1 MGFDFLPIV
10 MRESPAPLHFQSAL
24 CLAGQIASGQ
34 ITSRKVTQHFLDR
47 IARADALNAFTE
59 VFAEQALAQADAAD
73 AALRPGGKGPSSPL
87 HGVPVAIK
95 DSVEVAGSAASAGSL
110 SRLAIISE
118 TTATAVQRMCDAGM
132 VVLGKTHMTEFAFGL
147 AGQNPTR
154 GTPWNP
160 WDATLHRAP
169 GGSSSGC
176 GAAVAAGLAPIAI
189 GGDTGGS
196 VRAPATLNHLVGF
209 KPSSGVISGAGVVP
223 LAPTLDVLGP
233 IARNV
238 ADAHA
243 LTAILTGP
251 DAADTLTQQ
260 VPAAINEGL
269 REALPTVT
277 PQTQPVLRVL
287 DARAFPATLSD
298 GAQRVWDEALARLT
312 AAGWTLQPW
321 MPSMELDIGELSEAN
336 SVILGYEGFQLHG
349 HLAEDATQPLWDVV
363 RQRILA
369 GGKTSRAE
377 YEAAIARRLLAAAA
391 FTEAIGSDGALLMP
405 ATGHGAL
412 PLDPTDSA
420 HVSIGRFCRAG
431 NFLGTPAIALPAGFD
446 DIGMPVGVQLMA
458 PPLADRQLLAVAAAL
473 APALQAPGRVTPDL
487 RHWDL

>member
-1 MGFDFLPIV
+1 MPIV
-10 MRESPAPLHFQSAL
+10 MRETSAPLHFQSAL
-24 CLAGQIASGQ
+24 SIASQIASGQ
-34 ITSRKVTQHFLDR
+34 VTSREVTQHFLDR
-47 IARADALNAFTE
+47 IARAHGLNAFTV

-73 AALRPGGKGPSSPL
+73 AALRPGGPGPSSAL

-95 DSVEVAGSAASAGSL
+95 DSIEVAGSTASAGSL
-110 SRLAIISE
+110 SRLNITSDI
-118 TTATAVQRMCDAGM
+118 TATAVQRMSAAGM
-132 VVLGKTHMTEFAFGL
+132 VILGKTHMTEFAFGL

-160 WDATLHRAP
+160 WDATQHRAP

-176 GAAVAAGLAPIAI
+176 GTAVAAGLAPIAV

-233 IARNV
+233 IARSV

-243 LTAILTGP
+243 LTAILAGP
-251 DAADTLTQQ
+251 DADDALSQQ
-260 VPAAINEGL
+260 IPSAISKGL
-269 REALPTVT
+269 RDALPIVT
-277 PQTQPVLRVL
+277 PQTLPVLYVL
-287 DARAFPATLSD
+287 DPRAFPATLSS
-298 GAQRVWDEALARLT
+298 GAQRVWDDALARLT
-312 AAGWTLQPW
+312 SDGWTLQFWTP
-321 MPSMELDIGELSEAN
+321 PAGLDIGDLSEAN

-369 GGKTSRAE
+369 GGKIPRAE
-377 YEAAIARRLLAAAA
+377 YEQALARRARVVAA
-391 FTEAIGSDGALLMP
+391 FTEAIGPEGRLLLP

-412 PLDPTDSA
+412 PLDPADSA

-446 DIGMPVGVQLMA
+446 DSRMPVGVQLMA

-473 APALQAPGRVTPDL
+473 APALQAPGPVNPDL
-487 RHWDL
+487 GHWGL

>member
-1 MGFDFLPIV
+1 
-10 MRESPAPLHFQSAL
+10 MREFPAPLHFQSAL
-24 CLAGQIASGQ
+24 NIAGEIASGRT
-34 ITSRKVTQHFLDR
+34 TSRDVTQHFLDR
-47 IARADALNAFTE
+47 IRRAPALNAFTE

-73 AALRPGGKGPSSPL
+73 AALRPGGAGPSSAL

-95 DSVEVAGSAASAGSL
+95 DSIEVAGSTASAGSL
-110 SRLAIISE
+110 SRLAITSDV
-118 TTATAVQRMCDAGM
+118 TATAVQRMCAAGM

-147 AGQNPTR
+147 AGQNLTR

-160 WDATLHRAP
+160 WDAAQHRAP

-176 GAAVAAGLAPIAI
+176 GTAVAAGLAPIAI

-196 VRAPATLNHLVGF
+196 VRAPAALNHLVGF

-233 IARNV
+233 IARSV

-251 DAADTLTQQ
+251 DVADALTQHVPSAISDGLRDTLTS
-260 VPAAINEGL
+260 I
-269 REALPTVT
+269 T
-277 PQTQPVLRVL
+277 PHTLSVLHVL
-287 DARAFPATLSD
+287 DPRAFPAPLSED
-298 GAQRVWDEALARLT
+298 AQRVWDDALARLT
-312 AAGWTLQPW
+312 AAGWRLQPW
-321 MPSMELDIGELSEAN
+321 MPSAELDIGDLSEAN

-349 HLAEDATQPLWDVV
+349 HLAEDARQPLWDVV

-369 GGKTSRAE
+369 GGKIPRTE
-377 YEAAIARRLLAAAA
+377 YEAAVSRRAVVALAFAN
-391 FTEAIGSDGALLMP
+391 AIGPEGVLLMP

-412 PLDPTDSA
+412 PLDPSDSA
-420 HVSIGRFCRAG
+420 HASIGRFCRAG
-431 NFLGTPAIALPAGFD
+431 NFLGSPAIALPAGFD
-446 DIGMPVGVQLMA
+446 DSGMPVGVQLMA

-473 APALQAPGRVTPDL
+473 APALQAPGRATPDL
-487 RHWDL
+487 SHWGL

>member
-1 MGFDFLPIV
+1 MPIA
-10 MRESPAPLHFQSAL
+10 MREFSAPLHFQSAL
-24 CLAGQIASGQ
+24 SIASQIASGQ
-34 ITSRKVTQHFLDR
+34 ISSRQVTQHFLDR
-47 IARADALNAFTE
+47 IARAHALNAFTE
-59 VFAEQALAQADAAD
+59 VFIEQALTQADAAD
-73 AALRPGGKGPSSPL
+73 AALRPGGAGPASAL

-95 DSVEVAGSAASAGSL
+95 DSIEVASSTASAGSL
-110 SRLAIISE
+110 SRLAITSDS
-118 TTATAVQRMCDAGM
+118 TATAVQRMRAAGM

-160 WDATLHRAP
+160 WDATQHRAP

-176 GAAVAAGLAPIAI
+176 GTAVAAGLAPIAI

-196 VRAPATLNHLVGF
+196 VRAPAALNHLVGF

-233 IARNV
+233 ITRSV

-243 LTAILTGP
+243 LTALLAGA

-260 VPAAINEGL
+260 IPPTISAGL
-269 REALPTVT
+269 RDALPIVT
-277 PQTQPVLRVL
+277 PHTQPLLHVL
-287 DARAFPATLSD
+287 DPHAFPATLSA
-298 GAQRVWDEALARLT
+298 GAQRVWDDALARVA
-312 AAGWTLQPW
+312 AAGWTLRRW
-321 MPSMELDIGELSEAN
+321 TPSAELDIGELSEAN

-349 HLAEDATQPLWDVV
+349 HLAADATQPLWDVV

-369 GGKTSRAE
+369 GGKISRAE
-377 YEAAIARRLLAAAA
+377 YEQAVARRAGVAAA
-391 FTEAIGSDGALLMP
+391 FTEAIGLEGALLLP

-412 PLDPTDSA
+412 PLDPADSA

-446 DIGMPVGVQLMA
+446 DSGMPVGVQLMA
-458 PPLADRQLLAVAAAL
+458 PPLADRQLLAIAAAL
-473 APALQAPGRVTPDL
+473 APALQAPGPVTPDL
-487 RHWDL
+487 RHWGL

>member
-1 MGFDFLPIV
+1 MPIS
-10 MRESPAPLHFQSAL
+10 MREFPAPLHFQSAL
-24 CLAGQIASGQ
+24 SIASQIASGQ
-34 ITSRKVTQHFLDR
+34 TSSREVTRHFLDR
-47 IARADALNAFTE
+47 IARAHALNAFTE
-59 VFAEQALAQADAAD
+59 VFTEQALAQADAAD
-73 AALRPGGKGPSSPL
+73 AALRPGGAGPASSL
-87 HGVPVAIK
+87 HGVPVALK
-95 DSVEVAGSAASAGSL
+95 DSIEVAGSTASAGSL
-110 SRLAIISE
+110 SRLAITSDI
-118 TTATAVQRMCDAGM
+118 TATVVQRMCAAGM

-160 WDATLHRAP
+160 WDASRHRAP

-176 GAAVAAGLAPIAI
+176 GTAVAAGLAPIAV

-196 VRAPATLNHLVGF
+196 VRAPAALNHLVGF

-233 IARNV
+233 IARSV

-243 LTAILTGP
+243 LAAILAGP
-251 DAADTLTQQ
+251 DAADALTQQ
-260 VPAAINEGL
+260 VPAAISEGL
-269 REALPTVT
+269 RDALPIIT
-277 PQTQPVLRVL
+277 PRTLPELHVL
-287 DARAFPATLSD
+287 DPRAFPAKLSD
-298 GAQRVWDEALARLT
+298 GAQRVWDEGLARLA
-312 AAGWTLQPW
+312 AAGWALRPW
-321 MPSMELDIGELSEAN
+321 MPPAELDIGELSEAN

-349 HLAEDATQPLWDVV
+349 HLAEDATQPLWEVV

-369 GGKTSRAE
+369 GGRIPRAE
-377 YEAAIARRLLAAAA
+377 YEQAVSRRALVARA
-391 FTEAIGSDGALLMP
+391 FTEAIGPGGALLIP

-420 HVSIGRFCRAG
+420 HASIGSFCRAG

-446 DIGMPVGVQLMA
+446 DSGMPVGVQLMA

-473 APALQAPGRVTPDL
+473 APALRAPGPVTPDL
-487 RHWDL
+487 THWGL